1 MNALTKN
8 YVLDENQ
15 KTIAVQIPIA
25 EFEHLEE
32 LLEDYGL
39 LQLMSDPIDSDR
51 LSKADALNY
60 YKVLKQNLSREQIKA
75 SLAYAAR
82 LLKNGDAT
90 ILSQAHLAQD
100 WLTEIEDE
108 AWQDL

>member
-1 MNALTKN
+1 MEIAPHINVDPAICGGTPVITGTRIPVSIVLSSLASTMTEEEVLAD
-8 YVLDENQ
+8 YVL
-15 KTIAVQIPIA
+15 T
-25 EFEHLEE
+25 
-32 LLEDYGL
+32 
-39 LQLMSDPIDSDR
+39 
-51 LSKADALNY
+51 
-60 YKVLKQNLSREQIKA
+60 REQVKA

-82 LLKNGDAT
+82 LLENGDPA